1 MNDCTQCVANAGI
14 GRWEAILIAAAV
26 SAVVALV
33 GIWQSA
39 RSTRQDRQRRLFGE
53 ALAAAMDYREFPYI
67 IRRRTSDE
75 QSGEISRELSSVQGA
90 LNRYSAILAVESQA
104 VGAAYAFLVEQT
116 RAVAGPLIAQGWNQ
130 PIRERASNMRV
141 GDVDL
146 SELDPVTDA
155 FIRAT
160 RRHLAILRF
169 RHRHR

>member
-1 MNDCTQCVANAGI
+1 MQCVANAGI

-26 SAVVALV
+26 SAAVALV

-39 RSTRQDRQRRLFGE
+39 RSARQDRQRRLFGE
-53 ALAAAMDYREFPYI
+53 ALAAVMDYREFPYI

-75 QSGEISRELSSVQGA
+75 QSGEISRELSRVQGA
-90 LNRYSAILAVESQA
+90 LNRYSAILAVESQT

-116 RAVAGPLIAQGWNQ
+116 RAVAGALIAQGWNQ
-130 PIRERASNMRV
+130 PIRERASDMRV

-146 SELDPVTDA
+146 SELEPATDA

-160 RRHLAILRF
+160 RTHLAILRF
-169 RHRHR
+169 SRRHR